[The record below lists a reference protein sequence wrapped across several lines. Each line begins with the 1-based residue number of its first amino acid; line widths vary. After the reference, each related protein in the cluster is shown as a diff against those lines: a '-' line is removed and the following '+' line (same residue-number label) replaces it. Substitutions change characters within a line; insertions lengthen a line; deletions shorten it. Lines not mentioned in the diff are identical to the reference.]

1 MDTTTQGRSPK
12 MKPYALART
21 SLMLALSIL
30 LLVGCSSSSTSQE
43 VKIYSG
49 QATNEGNIRAQ
60 SQGHGLNG
68 VFIQELDRAFNEK
81 GIKLMNNMSADDGEG
96 GITYMYLLN
105 GSGRHVVKVHIFG
118 DDHTRTLRM
127 KEMYGNAEDQA
138 VLQNVLGKTSIRS
151 KGYVSMVYTASG
163 GQKDVYEDEVL
174 QVFDHMLYKLD

>member
-12 MKPYALART
+12 VKQCAITRT
-21 SLMLALSIL
+21 SLMLGLSISL
-30 LLVGCSSSSTSQE
+30 LAGCSSSSTSQE

-49 QATNEGNIRAQ
+49 QATNEGNIRAK

-68 VFIQELDRAFNEK
+68 AFIQELDRAFNEK

-105 GSGRHVVKVHIFG
+105 GSGRHVVKVHIFA

-127 KEMYGNAEDQA
+127 QEMYGNAEDQA
-138 VLQNVLGKTSIRS
+138 VVQNVLGKTTIRS
-151 KGYVSMVYTASG
+151 KGYVAMVYTASG

-174 QVFDHMLYKLD
+174 QVFDHMLNKLD

>member
-1 MDTTTQGRSPK
+1 MDTTTQDRLPK

-21 SLMLALSIL
+21 GLMLALSIL
-30 LLVGCSSSSTSQE
+30 LLIGCSSSSTSQE

-68 VFIQELDRAFNEK
+68 AFIQELDRAFNEK